1 MNGKNFSPKSKKNN
15 SIFFVIIFLGFFSLF
30 NFSFAWDTVAP
41 GMEYQQFTLSGP
53 VNVFVVRA
61 SRANPNLV
69 IDSMISQGK
78 IRTGLETV
86 RNMANRY
93 EGYVN
98 YSKEQYDVIAAING
112 DYFSYSTNYPSQGQ
126 VISGNFVD
134 RYPNYGGTGIFGWKR
149 DGSVFVDANIVN
161 TGINRQYI
169 KFENEEQYELTDL
182 NVARGTNQLILY
194 TPQYDSRTYTD
205 NAGTE
210 LLVKISN
217 MPLLIEQD
225 TTGTITEKHIN
236 QGSTWIP
243 FDCVVISGNGTAAT
257 PLNNHNVGE
266 VVIVRLRVK
275 SYGDYTGGTE
285 PGRNW
290 EYAYA
295 SVGGAGWIVK
305 SGVVPS
311 DDWANDQG
319 AIIRDPRTATAFNED
334 YIYFVVVDGRTGI
347 SVGMTFTELGNF
359 CLNYLQA
366 DHAVTLDGGG
376 SSTMVV
382 NGMVKNH
389 PSDGAERAVSNG
401 LMMALVSPAP
411 ISMQFRT
418 GDRVGTF
425 ALTNLYLGP
434 GTNYGI
440 VATAP
445 SSQGGGI
452 VEHSFNGVYAKGN
465 YWWKWKFGDTEG
477 WSAESSLMS
486 ISNVSGKWGEY
497 Y

>member
-1 MNGKNFSPKSKKNN
+1 MNRKNVSPKNN
-15 SIFFVIIFLGFFSLF
+15 SIFFVIFFLGFTSLF
-30 NFSFAWDTVAP
+30 NFSFAWETVAP
-41 GMEYQQFTLSGP
+41 GVEYQQWTLSGP
-53 VNVFVVRA
+53 VNVFVTRA
-61 SRANPNLV
+61 SRSNPNLV

-93 EGYVN
+93 DDVVN
-98 YSKEQYDVIAAING
+98 YSKEKYDVVAAVNG
-112 DYFSYSTNYPSQGQ
+112 DYFSYSTNYPTQGQ

-134 RYPNYGGTGIFGWKR
+134 RYPNYGGTGIFCWKE

-182 NVARGTNQLILY
+182 NVTRGANQLILY
-194 TPQYDSRTYTD
+194 TPQYDNHTYTD

-217 MPLLIEQD
+217 EPLFIEQD
-225 TTGTITEKHIN
+225 TTGTIIAKHIN
-236 QGSTWIP
+236 QGSTYIP
-243 FDCVVISGNGTAAT
+243 FDCVVISGNGTSAT

-275 SYGDYTGGTE
+275 SYGDYGGTE

-290 EYAYA
+290 DNAYA
-295 SVGGAGWIVK
+295 SIGGAGWIVK

-311 DDWANDQG
+311 DDWANDAG
-319 AIIRDPRTATAFNED
+319 AIIRDPRTAAAFNED
-334 YIYFVVVDGRTGI
+334 YIYFIVVDGRTGI
-347 SVGMTFTELGNF
+347 SIGMTFTELGNF

-382 NGMVKNH
+382 NGIVKNH
-389 PSDGAERAVSNG
+389 PSDGSERAVANG
-401 LMMALVSPAP
+401 LLMAIVSPAP
-411 ISMQFRT
+411 ISTRFIT
-418 GDRVGTF
+418 SERVRVTE
-425 ALTNLYLGP
+425 LTNLYLGP

-445 SSQGGGI
+445 SGQEGDI
-452 VEHSFNGVYAKGN
+452 IENSFNGVYAKGN
-465 YWWKWKFGDTEG
+465 YWWEWKYGETEG
-477 WSAESSLMS
+477 WSAETSLES
-486 ISNVSGKWGEY
+486 RANVSKNWEKY
-497 Y
+497 